1 MYDLII
7 IFIKFGLV
15 PKALLPIVVMDP
27 GIRIEVKLLQLLN
40 AYSPIVVT
48 NSDNVIE
55 VRFVQPLNALF
66 STQVIKLLRIT
77 VFKFVLLRKAESGT
91 LPK

>member
-7 IFIKFGLV
+7 ISDKFALL
-15 PKALLPIVVMDP
+15 PKALLPIVVTEA
-27 GIRIEVKLLQLLN
+27 GIVIDVRFVQPSNALL
-40 AYSPIVVT
+40 PIVVID
-48 NSDNVIE
+48 SGIRIE

-66 STQVIKLLRIT
+66 STPVIKLLRIT
-77 VFKFVLLRKAESGT
+77 IFKFVLLEKAESGT